1 MNWLKANAISL
12 GIVLAV
18 VPLLVGSLVWVDGR
32 YAYAADVRQYQADTE
47 QTLIL
52 IQLSN
57 LEERQW
63 RELKNPINKQDRA
76 LLYRLNQ
83 QIKKLEVRYE
93 ALIKDGD

>member
-1 MNWLKANAISL
+1 MNWLKRNAVSL
-12 GIVLAV
+12 GIVITAI
-18 VPLLVGSLVWVDGR
+18 PLLVVGVAWLDGR
-32 YAYAADVRQYQADTE
+32 YAYAEDVRQYQSDTE

-57 LEERQW
+57 LEERHW
-63 RELKNPINKQDRA
+63 RELKQPLAQQDRA
-76 LLYRLNQ
+76 LLYRLTQ